1 MGEFAAMRFTAGRP
15 VRLGGPVLAG
25 ILGLAV
31 ALHAMTLDS
40 ARADESGRPGLDPN
54 QAPPAPPWTS
64 EFEREHPLTGR
75 IWRPSSGR
83 FIPPSA
89 LITALARA
97 DFVLLGEKHD
107 NADHH
112 RLQAWIVR
120 ALVGRG
126 RRLAVAFEMFTA
138 DQAPLIAAYLAN
150 NPKTAAGLGRAVN
163 WSKTGWPDWSLY
175 EPLAQA
181 TLDSGLPVVA
191 ANLARPLVEK
201 IGKGGLQALAPS
213 LVARLGL
220 DRALEPEIDAAMA
233 KEIFDTHCGLLP
245 RNRVGPFVEIQRAR
259 DAHMARVIADASV
272 AGLDGAVLITGA
284 GHARRDR
291 GVPMHLA
298 RMAPEK
304 KVAALALIEAVKEI
318 APASR
323 YAESFGAD
331 DLPFDFVWF
340 TARHDLAD
348 PCEKFFK
355 ELQKL
360 KKKS

>member
-1 MGEFAAMRFTAGRP
+1 MCSTAHWLAN
-15 VRLGGPVLAG
+15 LGGPALVG
-25 ILGLAV
+25 ILGLGLVVCA
-31 ALHAMTLDS
+31 AA
-40 ARADESGRPGLDPN
+40 ADSGRSGLSGTP
-54 QAPPAPPWTS
+54 APPAPPWRS

-120 ALVGRG
+120 ALIERG
-126 RRLAVAFEMFTA
+126 RRPAVAFEMFTA
-138 DQAPLIAAYLAN
+138 DQAPLIAGHLAN
-150 NPKTAAGLGRAVN
+150 HPKAAAGIGRAVN
-163 WSKTGWPDWSLY
+163 WPKTGWPDWSLY

-181 TLDSGLPVVA
+181 ALDAGLPVVA
-191 ANLARPLVEK
+191 ANLPSPLVEK
-201 IGKGGLQALAPS
+201 IKKGGLQALAPAF
-213 LVARLGL
+213 VARLGL
-220 DRALEPEIDAAMA
+220 EGALEAEIEAAMA
-233 KEIFDTHCGLLP
+233 REIFDTHCGLLP

-259 DAHMARVIADASV
+259 DAHMARAIVEAS
-272 AGLDGAVLITGA
+272 AGELDGAVLITGA

-304 KVAALALIEAVKEI
+304 SVAALALIEAVNEKS
-318 APASR
+318 AAAR

-331 DLPFDFVWF
+331 NLPFDFVWF

-348 PCEKFFK
+348 PCEKFSK
-355 ELQKL
+355 ELQEL